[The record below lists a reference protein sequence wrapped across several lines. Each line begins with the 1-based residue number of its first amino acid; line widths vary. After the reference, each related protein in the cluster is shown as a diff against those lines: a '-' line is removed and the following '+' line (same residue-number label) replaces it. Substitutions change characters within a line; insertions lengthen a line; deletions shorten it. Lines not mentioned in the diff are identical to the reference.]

1 MANENKDFANSVNK
15 ISDGINK
22 ANNLVLDNA
31 NKINDWYSKNI
42 NEMLENEIESKRL
55 ETNIENEIKE
65 DVEVEDK
72 ENIKIETKVSK
83 YDEMQT
89 NKSNNTNLK
98 VNNRLNTKTDSK
110 EIVKVADNEE
120 IGKLNNKLSKVNKIT
135 GGIKTGIKSV
145 KTVNNGVN
153 KLVKTG
159 KSINTGLN
167 ESGLKSFENSSNR
180 IMTKPI
186 KKVAS
191 KATSK
196 VTKEVNKQTKKIIKK
211 SSKKIA
217 KTTKNLVTNATH
229 VMMKIIEE
237 TTKMILSMLPSI
249 APVLII
255 ILAIAA
261 IGNFFNFKSSKEAD
275 NMDFDEMS
283 KMIIEIE
290 DENLQAIYN
299 EFLKNMGKPY
309 LMDHSNLEYEE
320 CMEYYDCSSWTIHC
334 LAHAGIKTIANT
346 GASGLYSGHCNPVEV
361 NDRKP
366 MDLIFLKDTYDTGEP
381 GSISHVG
388 IYMGE
393 LTVNGE
399 TAEWVIDTGGNPEG
413 VKIRKYNNGW
423 WNGEHFYGFGRL
435 K

>member
-1 MANENKDFANSVNK
+1 MSNENKDFANSVNK

-42 NEMLENEIESKRL
+42 NEMLESEIESKRL
-55 ETNIENEIKE
+55 ETNIVNKVED

-72 ENIKIETKVSK
+72 ENIKIETQVSK

-110 EIVKVADNEE
+110 EIIKVADNEE
-120 IGKLNNKLSKVNKIT
+120 ISKLNNKLSRVNKIT

-299 EFLKNMGKPY
+299 EFLKNKGKPY

-361 NDRKP
+361 NDRQA

>member
-1 MANENKDFANSVNK
+1 MKNENKDFANSVNK

-22 ANNLVLDNA
+22 TNNLVLDNA
-31 NKINDWYSKNI
+31 NKINDWYFKNI
-42 NEMLENEIESKRL
+42 NGMLENEIESKRL
-55 ETNIENEIKE
+55 ETNIENEVE
-65 DVEVEDK
+65 EEVEGK

-83 YDEMQT
+83 YDEVQT
-89 NKSNNTNLK
+89 NKKNNTNLK
-98 VNNRLNTKTDSK
+98 INKRLNTKKDSK
-110 EIVKVADNEE
+110 EIIKVVNNQE
-120 IGKLNNKLSKVNKIT
+120 INKLNNKLSKTNKIT
-135 GGIKTGIKSV
+135 CGIKTGIKGA
-145 KTVNNGVN
+145 KTINNGVN

-167 ESGLKSFENSSNR
+167 ENGLKSFENSSSR

-186 KKVAS
+186 KKVVS

-211 SSKKIA
+211 NSKKIA
-217 KTTKNLVTNATH
+217 KTTKNLVTKVTRI
-229 VMMKIIEE
+229 MMKIIEE

-249 APVLII
+249 ALVLII

-261 IGNFFNFKSSKEAD
+261 IGNFFNLKSSKEAD
-275 NMDFDEMS
+275 NMDFYEMS

-309 LMDHSNLEYEE
+309 LMDHSNLAYDE

-334 LAHAGIKTIANT
+334 LAHTGIKTIANT
-346 GASGLYSGHCNPVEV
+346 GANGLYSAHCNPVEV
-361 NDRKP
+361 NDRQA

-393 LTVNGE
+393 LTINGE

>member
-55 ETNIENEIKE
+55 ETNIENEVE
-65 DVEVEDK
+65 EEVEGK

-83 YDEMQT
+83 YDEVQT
-89 NKSNNTNLK
+89 NKKNNTNLK
-98 VNNRLNTKTDSK
+98 INKRLNTKKDSK
-110 EIVKVADNEE
+110 EIIKVVDNQE
-120 IGKLNNKLSKVNKIT
+120 INKLNNKLSKTNKIT
-135 GGIKTGIKSV
+135 CGIKTGIKGA
-145 KTVNNGVN
+145 KTINNGVN

-167 ESGLKSFENSSNR
+167 ENGLKSFENSSNR

-217 KTTKNLVTNATH
+217 KTTKNLVTNVTRI
-229 VMMKIIEE
+229 MMKIIEE

-261 IGNFFNFKSSKEAD
+261 IGNFFNLKSSKEAD

-334 LAHAGIKTIANT
+334 LAHTGIKTIANT
-346 GASGLYSGHCNPVEV
+346 GASGLYSAHCNPVEV
-361 NDRKP
+361 NDRQA

-393 LTVNGE
+393 LMINGE

>member
-1 MANENKDFANSVNK
+1 MKNENKDFANSVNK

-22 ANNLVLDNA
+22 TNNLVLDNA

-89 NKSNNTNLK
+89 NKTNNTNVK
-98 VNNRLNTKTDSK
+98 VNNRLKTKKDSK
-110 EIVKVADNEE
+110 EIIKVVNNQE
-120 IGKLNNKLSKVNKIT
+120 INKLNNKLSKTNKIT
-135 GGIKTGIKSV
+135 CGIKTGIKGA
-145 KTVNNGVN
+145 KTINNGVN
-153 KLVKTG
+153 KFVKTG
-159 KSINTGLN
+159 KSINIGLN
-167 ESGLKSFENSSNR
+167 ENGLKSFENSSNR

-217 KTTKNLVTNATH
+217 KTTKNLVTKVTRI
-229 VMMKIIEE
+229 MMKIIEE

-255 ILAIAA
+255 ILTIAA
-261 IGNFFNFKSSKEAD
+261 IGNFFNLKSSKEAD

-309 LMDHSNLEYEE
+309 LMDHSNLAYDE
-320 CMEYYDCSSWTIHC
+320 CMKYYDCSSWTIHC
-334 LAHAGIKTIANT
+334 LAHTGIKTIANT

-361 NDRKP
+361 NDRQA

-393 LTVNGE
+393 LTINGE